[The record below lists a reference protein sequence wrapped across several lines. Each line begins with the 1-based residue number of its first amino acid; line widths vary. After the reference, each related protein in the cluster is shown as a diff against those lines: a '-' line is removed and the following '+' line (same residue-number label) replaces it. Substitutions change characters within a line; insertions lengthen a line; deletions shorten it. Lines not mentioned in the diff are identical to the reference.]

1 MRPSCHSERS
11 TSCHSERSAPCHS
24 ERSAPCHSERSEGIS
39 SPKLTIRPATPADLP
54 ALRPVFEAA
63 KAIMRADGN
72 LEQWS
77 APGFPDDTLLL
88 RDIARGGG
96 YVILRD
102 EISPRASLGRDDKDT
117 APDDGHAVI
126 QSNGS
131 SVIQSSG
138 SSVISSGAVGGVE
151 KSIVGYFALLPSPE
165 PTYNVI
171 DGAWLT
177 DEPYG
182 VIHRMASYPDVHG
195 IFSAVID
202 FAAARYAH
210 LRIDTHRDNRIM
222 QHLIRKHGFT
232 YCGIIWLQD
241 GTERL
246 AYER

>member
-1 MRPSCHSERS
+1 MANACDTTFR
-11 TSCHSERSAPCHS
+11 
-24 ERSAPCHSERSEGIS
+24 
-39 SPKLTIRPATPADLP
+39 IRPAVAADLP

-72 LEQWS
+72 PTQWA
-77 APGFPDDTLLL
+77 APGFPPDALLL

-96 YVILRD
+96 YVIETFERWPVGAGHD
-102 EISPRASLGRDDKDT
+102 ETT
-117 APDDGHAVI
+117 APVMPCYHEGKTVMPDLIGHLASRLV
-126 QSNGS
+126 
-131 SVIQSSG
+131 
-138 SSVISSGAVGGVE
+138 A
-151 KSIVGYFALLPSPE
+151 YFALLPSPE
-165 PTYNVI
+165 PTYSYI

-182 VIHRMASYPDVHG
+182 VIHRMASYPAAHG
-195 IFSAVID
+195 IFAAIMD

-222 QHLIRKHGFT
+222 RHLIEKHGFT
-232 YCGIIWLQD
+232 YCGIIWLTD

>member
-1 MRPSCHSERS
+1 M
-11 TSCHSERSAPCHS
+11 
-24 ERSAPCHSERSEGIS
+24 I
-39 SPKLTIRPATPADLP
+39 IRPATASDLP

-72 LEQWS
+72 PSQWS
-77 APGFPDDTLLL
+77 APGFPPENLLL

-96 YVILRD
+96 YVI
-102 EISPRASLGRDDKDT
+102 EGCSPRA
-117 APDDGHAVI
+117 
-126 QSNGS
+126 
-131 SVIQSSG
+131 
-138 SSVISSGAVGGVE
+138 
-151 KSIVGYFALLPSPE
+151 YFALLPSPE
-165 PTYNVI
+165 PTYDRI

-182 VIHRMASYPDVHG
+182 VIHRIASYPEDHG
-195 IFSAVID
+195 IFAAIID

-222 QHLIRKHGFT
+222 QHLIEKHGFT
-232 YCGIIWLQD
+232 YCGIIWLED